1 MARVRESQRG
11 EEEDGGGERGK
22 DSGKNEGEG
31 IAAGRDKE
39 ESSTAQRQGR
49 ME

>member
-1 MARVRESQRG
+1 M
-11 EEEDGGGERGK
+11 GGGERGK

-39 ESSTAQRQGR
+39 ESSMAQRQGR
-49 ME
+49 MK